1 MGVSNDRRGR
11 PDAAPPLEGTS
22 AGEMAGRLMPG
33 FAIARPD
40 AANADASPVAAVPF
54 RGGDLLEPTL
64 TVGPMVAERGWFEL
78 ALELRRQ
85 GRRFLLVALPM
96 ELIDTAS
103 ELSGTSNVE
112 PIEGVVTLG
121 DMVRLMEG

>member
-1 MGVSNDRRGR
+1 MD
-11 PDAAPPLEGTS
+11 
-22 AGEMAGRLMPG
+22 
-33 FAIARPD
+33 
-40 AANADASPVAAVPF
+40 
-54 RGGDLLEPTL
+54 PTL